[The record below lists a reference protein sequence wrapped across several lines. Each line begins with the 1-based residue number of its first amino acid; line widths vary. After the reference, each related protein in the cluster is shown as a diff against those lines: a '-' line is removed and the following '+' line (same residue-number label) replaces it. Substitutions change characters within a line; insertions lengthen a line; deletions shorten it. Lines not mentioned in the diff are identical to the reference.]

1 MRRKRPT
8 NPDQIEQDFLN
19 ALQRLKAGQ
28 PQNLA
33 FRKKIGLGKSVNINI
48 STVAQ
53 EADRARG
60 LIAMEDCRYP
70 KVRQLVLMES
80 GAPGIEPG
88 NRDDVIANLRS
99 QVAELRAELK
109 AVMSHAASHFD
120 LRTKAERRAEDYKTQ
135 YERLLRKYKNGT
147 ISSQSKV
154 VELYPKDTEIN
165 ET

>member
-8 NPDQIEQDFLN
+8 NPDQIEQDFLD

-33 FRKKIGLGKSVNINI
+33 FRKKVGLGKSININI

-60 LIAMEDCRYP
+60 LIAMENCRYP

-88 NRDDVIANLRS
+88 NRDDVIASLRS
-99 QVAELRAELK
+99 QVAELRVEVK

-120 LRTKAERRAEDYKTQ
+120 LRTKAERRAEDYKAR
-135 YERLLRKYKNGT
+135 YERLRSKYVNGT
-147 ISSQSKV
+147 TLTQNKV
-154 VELYPKDTEIN
+154 VELFPSDPEGS
-165 ET
+165 